1 MAATMTLEQ
10 EMEAHRSALTG
21 YCYRMIGSGSEAE
34 DAVQETMVRAWRA
47 ADKLQARGALK
58 AWLFKIANNV
68 CLDMLQSAQ
77 RRAQPMDLGPAQDA
91 GSPLGAPLVES
102 AWVRPVA
109 DSAVIAADADP
120 AEVAAERETLRLAF
134 VAALQHLPP
143 RQRAVLILREVL
155 RWQASEVAELLETS
169 VASVNSALQ
178 RARAT
183 VSHRAPART
192 QQATLRALGDRGL
205 RHLVTR
211 YVAAWERCDV
221 DAFADLLAA
230 DATFAMPPLST
241 WYTPRDSVIGWAR
254 AFSLNGAWRWR
265 ALETRANAQPALGF
279 YAWDDAAGGFLPF
292 ALNVLSLQGE
302 LVSDVTAFIVR
313 ATGAPEADAYVRFPD
328 RPMDER
334 QLAGT
339 FARFGLPDRIG

>member
-1 MAATMTLEQ
+1 
-10 EMEAHRSALTG
+10 MEAHRSALTG

-58 AWLFKIANNV
+58 AWLFKIANHV

-120 AEVAAERETLRLAF
+120 AQVAAEKETLRLAF

-155 RWQASEVAELLETS
+155 RWQATEVAALLETS

-183 VSHRAPART
+183 IEELDLDTGSAPS
-192 QQATLRALGDRGL
+192 G
-205 RHLVTR
+205 
-211 YVAAWERCDV
+211 V
-221 DAFADLLAA
+221 DDAEQRKLLAGYVEA
-230 DATFAMPPLST
+230 FERYDIESLVKLLHDDAAFSMPPFAL
-241 WYTPRDSVIGWAR
+241 WVRGPRQIHDFMLGP
-254 AFSLNGAWRWR
+254 GAKCEGSR
-265 ALETRANAQPALGF
+265 LLLTRANGGPAVAIYNRSDDG
-279 YAWDDAAGGFLPF
+279 YAPWAIVVLEMSGGAITGLHHFIYPELF
-292 ALNVLSLQGE
+292 AE
-302 LVSDVTAFIVR
+302 
-313 ATGAPEADAYVRFPD
+313 
-328 RPMDER
+328 
-334 QLAGT
+334 
-339 FARFGLPDRIG
+339 FGLPPRLEREDAGQADELQQRA

>member
-10 EMEAHRSALTG
+10 EMEAHRRALTG

-58 AWLFKIANNV
+58 SWLFKIANHV

-77 RRAQPMDLGPAQDA
+77 RRAQPMDLGPAQAAD
-91 GSPLGAPLVES
+91 SPLGAPLVES

-109 DSAVIAADADP
+109 DASVLDPADVAAD
-120 AEVAAERETLRLAF
+120 RETLRLAF

-155 RWQASEVAELLETS
+155 RWQASEGAELLETS

-183 VSHRAPART
+183 IEELDLDAGAAPA
-192 QQATLRALGDRGL
+192 A
-205 RHLVTR
+205 V
-211 YVAAWERCDV
+211 E
-221 DAFADLLAA
+221 DAEQRELLAG
-230 DATFAMPPLST
+230 
-241 WYTPRDSVIGWAR
+241 YVE
-254 AFSLNGAWRWR
+254 AFERYDIASLVK
-265 ALETRANAQPALGF
+265 LLH
-279 YAWDDAAGGFLPF
+279 DDAAFSMPPF
-292 ALNVLSLQGE
+292 PLW
-302 LVSDVTAFIVR
+302 VR
-313 ATGAPEADAYVRFPD
+313 GPEQIRDFMTGTGAKCEGSRVWPTSANGGPAAAIYNRS
-328 RPMDER
+328 DEGGYTPWAVVVLEISDGR
-334 QLAGT
+334 IAGLHHFIGPQH
-339 FARFGLPDRIG
+339 FAHFGLPPRLDAQGAAQAD